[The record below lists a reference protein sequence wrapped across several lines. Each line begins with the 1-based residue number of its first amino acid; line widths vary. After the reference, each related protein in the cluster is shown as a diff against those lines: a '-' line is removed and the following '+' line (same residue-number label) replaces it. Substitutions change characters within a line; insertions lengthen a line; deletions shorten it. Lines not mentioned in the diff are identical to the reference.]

1 MSFPRLPLFVLAS
14 ALVLVACTFPA
25 ALKPEREARGAYLI
39 ENASVLDV
47 DTGEIAQAQFIYVED
62 GIIRHVAGERPDAL
76 RTGTTRI
83 DGAGAVVLP
92 GLIDMHVHVFDEAD
106 LAANLA
112 YGVTTIRNLGGMP
125 FHLPMARQIEQG
137 RLLGPRLI
145 TTGTILNERDGR
157 NTNDLQTL
165 VSGADRARAAV
176 RRQYRAGYRHLKVYS
191 NLSRESLAAILDE
204 AAQLGLSVSGHPVE
218 GTEADPLDMSDTLA
232 GRFTTIEH
240 AESIVW
246 FGLNDR
252 TDPVRARELARQ
264 MGEANARVTPTLIV
278 HHNLAKIV
286 ETEGAHVNRPDMHSF
301 SPVMQGFEQSR
312 YDYWAS
318 YPHDDRT
325 RMQAFYVSM
334 TGYMHDAGVELVVGT
349 DAGVMVTPHGVSVS
363 EEIELLVD
371 AGLTPL
377 EALQAATLNSARAL
391 GMAEQIGR
399 VDVGYAADLLFVSD
413 NPLNDLSEL
422 RRPVGV
428 MRGENWLGRDE
439 LAQLQAASSNPAEF
453 RTWRRLIGHVL
464 TR

>member
-1 MSFPRLPLFVLAS
+1 MSRPRFIVIILVS
-14 ALVLVACTFPA
+14 ALILVACTLPA
-25 ALKPEREARGAYLI
+25 ALRPGPEVPRAYLI
-39 ENASVLDV
+39 ENAAVLDV
-47 DTGEIAQAQFIYVED
+47 ETGEVDEAQYVYVEG
-62 GIIRHVAGERPDAL
+62 GIIRHVSDQPPTAMGAG
-76 RTGTTRI
+76 TMRI
-83 DGAGAVVLP
+83 DARGAALLP

-145 TTGTILNERDGR
+145 TTGTILNERGGR
-157 NTNDLQTL
+157 NTNELQTL
-165 VSGADRARAAV
+165 VAGGERARAAV

-204 AAQLGLSVSGHPVE
+204 AALLGMSVSGHPVE
-218 GTEADPLDMSDTLA
+218 GTDTDPLDMAATLA

-240 AESIVW
+240 TESIVW
-246 FGLNDR
+246 FGLDDD
-252 TDPVRARELARQ
+252 TDPDRARALARQ
-264 MGEANARVTPTLIV
+264 MAAADARVTPTLIV
-278 HHNLAKIV
+278 HQNLARIV
-286 ETEGAHVNRPDMHSF
+286 ETGGAHVERPDMHSF
-301 SPVMQGFEQSR
+301 SPVVQSFEQAN
-312 YDYWAS
+312 YDFWAS

-325 RMQAFYVSM
+325 RMQAFYVEM
-334 TGYMHDAGVELVVGT
+334 TGYMHEAGVELVVGT

-377 EALQAATLNSARAL
+377 EALQAATVNSARAL
-391 GMAEQIGR
+391 GLADQIGR
-399 VDVGYAADLLFVSD
+399 VDVGYAADLMLVQE
-413 NPLNDLSEL
+413 NPLGNLSEL

-428 MRGENWLGRDE
+428 MRGDRWLDGDD
-439 LAQLQAASSNPAEF
+439 LAALREASSNPAEF
-453 RTWRRLIGHVL
+453 RTWRRVIGHVL

>member
-1 MSFPRLPLFVLAS
+1 MFSPRIVFVVLTS
-14 ALVLVACTFPA
+14 VLLLVACGFPA
-25 ALKPEREARGAYLI
+25 ALKPARETPGAYLI
-39 ENASVLDV
+39 ENAAVLDV
-47 DTGEIAQAQFIYVED
+47 DTGEIAVDRFIYVED
-62 GIIRHVAGERPDAL
+62 GIIRHVGHERPEAVAA
-76 RTGTTRI
+76 GAARI
-83 DGAGAVVLP
+83 DVSGAVVLP

-125 FHLPMARQIEQG
+125 FHLPMAQQIEQG

-165 VSGADRARAAV
+165 VAGADRARAAV
-176 RRQYRAGYRHLKVYS
+176 RRQYRAGFRHLKVYS

-204 AAQLGLSVSGHPVE
+204 AAQLGMTVSGHPVE
-218 GTEADPLDMSDTLA
+218 GTEADPLEMADTLA
-232 GRFTTIEH
+232 GGFTTIEH

-246 FGLNDR
+246 FGLSDN
-252 TDPVRARELARQ
+252 TDPAMARALAQQ
-264 MGEANARVTPTLIV
+264 MAAANSRVTPTLIV
-278 HHNLAKIV
+278 HHNLARIV
-286 ETEGAHVNRPDMHSF
+286 ETDGAHVTRPDMHSF
-301 SPVMQGFEQSR
+301 SPVMQGFEQGR

-325 RMQAFYVSM
+325 RMQAFYVEM
-334 TGYMHDAGVELVVGT
+334 TGYMHEAGVELVVGT

-371 AGLTPL
+371 AGLSPL
-377 EALQAATLNSARAL
+377 EALQAATLNSAGAL
-391 GMAEQIGR
+391 DMADRIGR
-399 VDVGYAADLLFVSD
+399 VEAGYASDLLIVQG
-413 NPLNDLSEL
+413 NPLEDFAVL

-428 MRGENWLGRDE
+428 MRGQRWLDAE
-439 LAQLQAASSNPAEF
+439 DLAQLQVVSSNPAEF
-453 RTWRRLIGHVL
+453 RTWRRVIGHVL